1 MKVLCDEYK
10 SCPQAS
16 AEVNETYLKD
26 EKEWHQIQNQIKEFL
41 NRLQVL
47 KADWSEYCLRYIY
60 NNYNSI

>member
-16 AEVNETYLKD
+16 TEVKETYLKD

-47 KADWSEYCLRYIY
+47 KADWSEYCLR
-60 NNYNSI
+60 